1 MPLDEFRG
9 TNLEN
14 WEDRVPLHAA
24 SHGYGL
30 DRYRTDP
37 EHISTIVE
45 FDRDYVGDVRGARL
59 LHLQCHIGTDTISWA
74 RLGAEATGV
83 DFSPGAL
90 EVARALSDE
99 SRTPARFVQS
109 ELYEAPAAL
118 PGETF
123 DVVYTGGGAL
133 SWLPDIAGWARVV
146 AGFLAPGG
154 LFYIKEGH
162 PVFLALGDRDDGL
175 LALEYAYFEGP
186 AMRFEESSTYVD
198 HDRPLTST
206 VTYEW
211 NHGIGEIVTALL
223 DAGLVIEGLVEHR
236 FGEWPA
242 INGMVE
248 IGEGRWALPE
258 SLSDR
263 VPLMYSLWARRP

>member
-1 MPLDEFRG
+1 VPLDEFRG
-9 TNLEN
+9 ANLEN

-37 EHISTIVE
+37 DHISTIVE
-45 FDRDYVGDVRGARL
+45 FDRGYVGDVRNSRL

-90 EVARALSDE
+90 DVARALSDE
-99 SRTPARFVQS
+99 SGTPARFVQS

-258 SLSDR
+258 ALSDR